1 VESRALIPAGARPE
15 GTLDAHET
23 LATETARVGGKALGL
38 ARLTVAGLAVPP
50 WLAVPLSTVEAML
63 AAPDSV
69 IECWLALLLKDWLQ
83 PPFDGLAIR
92 SSAPGEDDRQHSMA
106 GQYRTLFVRER
117 HELSGAFRAVAGW
130 GPGAGQGDAIPVVL
144 QAVVGADVSG
154 IAFSANP
161 AEADPEA
168 SYMEWLPGAGE
179 ALAQGEATPN
189 ALTCPWLGQPIPA
202 EAPAFVPVLL
212 ESLRVAEECLGCA
225 VDMEWCQRGNVLW
238 VLQARPI
245 TALHLAAREVPG
257 ETLSSWFL
265 DQRFPDPISMITR
278 DTLLPLVADVA
289 FGDAMRMRGH
299 APPEKLVHYY
309 AGRAYVP
316 LRVLS
321 DMLRGAPGWWLSPDL
336 RAIFRPARRPP
347 GGVAALLHYAW
358 CALRTVLHHRRD
370 VFFNLRA
377 WEDYKRGLVP
387 ELEALPATFDS
398 VEELEHAWR
407 ACDALSRRYLEI
419 HRWSIL
425 WADYGFRLYRA
436 LLILLPETWGRRLEA
451 ALADRMELHTL
462 SANEAL
468 RLLQTGNDGS
478 HRDELLRRFG
488 DRSTSLDFATPTW
501 GELYGEGIVPPRAEL
516 PVERGWRDAL
526 GLLARLLELREEQ
539 RSVWERILARQ
550 RRLLLHAAHLLRQSG
565 KLALEEEIW
574 MLTWRECLAAL
585 SGGPAPETTELELRR
600 HIQRVQAVADAPPLV
615 APIAEGGTQAL
626 RDPSEIW
633 HGAAAS
639 FGSATGRALLVHKPD
654 PARPPEAG
662 CVLVLR
668 SLDPACSLL
677 IQQAAGLVVERGGLL
692 SHAAIL
698 AREYRVP
705 MVMEVPGIMG
715 DLRDGDLVKIDGTLG
730 SVERL
735 EKGPYSSA
743 R

>member
-1 VESRALIPAGARPE
+1 MIPAGARPE

-23 LATETARVGGKALGL
+23 LSAAPARVGGKALGL

-50 WLAVPLSTVEAML
+50 WVAAPRSTVEAML

-69 IECWLALLLKDWLQ
+69 IECWLALLLEAWSQ
-83 PPFDGLAIR
+83 APFDGLAIR

-117 HELSGAFRAVAGW
+117 HELSGAFRTVASLDA
-130 GPGAGQGDAIPVVL
+130 GAGQGGAIPVVL
-144 QAVVGADVSG
+144 QALVEADVSG

-161 AEADPEA
+161 AKADPECC
-168 SYMEWLPGAGE
+168 YLEWLPGAGE

-189 ALTCPWLGQPIPA
+189 ALDCPWRREAIPP
-202 EAPAFVPVLL
+202 EVPAFVPELL
-212 ESLRVAEECLGCA
+212 ESIRLAEDCLDCA
-225 VDMEWCQRGNVLW
+225 VDLEWCLRKEQLW

-245 TALHLAAREVPG
+245 TALHLAPSELPREI
-257 ETLSSWFL
+257 LSSWFL
-265 DQRFPDPISMITR
+265 DQRFPDPICVMTR

-289 FGDAMRMRGH
+289 FGDALRMRGH
-299 APPEKLVHYY
+299 KPPEQLVHYY

-358 CALRTVLHHRRD
+358 CALKSVMRHRHD

-377 WEDYKRGLVP
+377 WEDYKRGLIP
-387 ELEALPATFDS
+387 ELEALPNAFDS
-398 VEELEHAWR
+398 VEELEQVWR

-425 WADYGFRLYRA
+425 WADYGFRLYRV
-436 LLILLPETWGRRLEA
+436 LLFLLPAHSARRLEA
-451 ALADRMELHTL
+451 ALAERMDIHTL

-468 RLLQTGNDGS
+468 RVLQAGTDRS
-478 HRDELLRRFG
+478 HRDKLLRRFG
-488 DRSTSLDFATPTW
+488 DRSTSLDYATPTW
-501 GELYGEGIVPPRAEL
+501 SELYGDGSIPPRVEL
-516 PVERGWRDAL
+516 PVERNWRGAV

-550 RRLLLHAAHLLRQSG
+550 RRLLLLAARRLVRSG
-565 KLALEEEIW
+565 KLVHEDEIW
-574 MLTWRECLAAL
+574 LLTWQECLAAL
-585 SGGPAPETTELELRR
+585 SGGPAPKSSELERRR
-600 HIQRVQAVADAPPLV
+600 HFHRVHAVADAPPLV
-615 APIAEGGTQAL
+615 APIAEDGTQAH
-626 RDPSEIW
+626 RIRSEIW
-633 HGAAAS
+633 RGAAAS
-639 FGSATGRALLVHKPD
+639 FGNATGRALLVRRPD
-654 PARPPEAG
+654 PAQPPEPG
-662 CVLVLR
+662 RILVLR

-705 MVMEVPGIMG
+705 MVMDVPGIMG
-715 DLRDGDLVKIDGTLG
+715 ALRDGDLLKVDGALG
-730 SVERL
+730 VVERIEAGL
-735 EKGPYSSA
+735 GPGKG
-743 R
+743 